1 MSAAP
6 AIVAEGLGKTFY
18 PPASPGQM
26 LRGRFFGAPLV
37 ALSGVSFTVAP
48 GEIVC
53 VMGPNGAGK
62 STLVRILGGLLLPSS
77 KRGTSPASTSPP
89 AGRVFRRRVAFV
101 VGDERSFHYR
111 VSGRANLHYF
121 AALHGLAGAGEA
133 RRRVGGAARY
143 GSAWRGPPIAVIGEY
158 SRGMR
163 QRLALARG
171 LLADP
176 EVVLLDEPT
185 LGLDPRGARDL
196 RGVPARRRA
205 PQAATGRP
213 SSAATIPPRRARWRI
228 GCCSWK
234 AASCARCAARS
245 HRGGA
250 RTVTPSPPPFDPI
263 WFGRVMWAFIRRE
276 VAALGGYRFA
286 FVVRL
291 LGVAL
296 AVGSMVFLSRFVGV
310 VRQSAPRELRRQLP
324 RFHGA
329 RPARGRVP
337 AGRGLRPRAADPHGR
352 K

>member
-1 MSAAP
+1 MSPAP
-6 AIVAEGLGKTFY
+6 AIVAEGLGKTFH

-37 ALSGVSFTVAP
+37 ALSGVSFTVAR

-77 KRGTSPASTSPP
+77 GKGNV
-89 AGRVFRRRVAFV
+89 AGLDVATGGAVFRRRVAFV

-121 AALHGLAGAGEA
+121 AALHGLSAVEA
-133 RRRVGGAARY
+133 RRRAAALLERVGLAGAADRRY
-143 GSAWRGPPIAVIGEY
+143 REY

-196 RGVPARRRA
+196 RAFLRDDVLRKQHRTAIVCSNDPTEAR
-205 PQAATGRP
+205 
-213 SSAATIPPRRARWRI
+213 
-228 GCCSWK
+228 
-234 AASCARCAARS
+234 
-245 HRGGA
+245 
-250 RTVTPSPPPFDPI
+250 
-263 WFGRVMWAFIRRE
+263 
-276 VAALGGYRFA
+276 
-286 FVVRL
+286 
-291 LGVAL
+291 AL
-296 AVGSMVFLSRFVGV
+296 ADRVLFLEGGRL
-310 VRQSAPRELRRQLP
+310 RADAPPDRIEAEL
-324 RFHGA
+324 
-329 RPARGRVP
+329 
-337 AGRGLRPRAADPHGR
+337 GL
-352 K
+352 